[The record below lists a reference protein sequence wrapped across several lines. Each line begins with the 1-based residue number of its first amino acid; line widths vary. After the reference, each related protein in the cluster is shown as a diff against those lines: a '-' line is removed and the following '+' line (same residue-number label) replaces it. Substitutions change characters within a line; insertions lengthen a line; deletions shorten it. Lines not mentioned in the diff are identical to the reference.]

1 MMKRTLSFPTMTF
14 LTTRRQMAGSNPMGT
29 SSVFSNRLM
38 ILSKWIISDL
48 RVNAISLNLAHGT
61 DNYITIFE
69 QIAKS
74 LRKPTFDIFFS

>member
-1 MMKRTLSFPTMTF
+1 
-14 LTTRRQMAGSNPMGT
+14 
-29 SSVFSNRLM
+29 M
-38 ILSKWIISDL
+38 ILSKWILSDF
-48 RVNAISLNLAHGT
+48 RVNAILLNLADGT

>member
-1 MMKRTLSFPTMTF
+1 ME
-14 LTTRRQMAGSNPMGT
+14 T

-38 ILSKWIISDL
+38 ILSKWILSDF
-48 RVNAISLNLAHGT
+48 RVNAISLNLADGT